1 MQLLNNLPYD
11 WELFSENIR
20 LAHLKYSESF
30 ALLPSLSSK
39 MIEEL
44 KIKPTFDP
52 TALMKVFSQTIVN
65 SIKPE
70 KLVVYIQQ
78 LGTWSSLSNPIFMNY
93 FNASH
98 VKDKRF
104 KDSEWLTH
112 PFFSSIKDY
121 YLQSSEVMK
130 NFVEAIPVDNLK
142 NKHKLSFY
150 TKQLVDALAPVNFP
164 FLNPEVIRETMNS
177 YGQNLINGAENFLE
191 DIKRGC
197 ETGKFLIPTTDLD
210 GFSVGE
216 TLAITPGQVV
226 FENELFQL
234 IQYEPSTKEVFKS
247 PILIIPAWI
256 NKYYILDLQPHNSL
270 VKWIVDQGYT
280 VFMISWINPD
290 ATFANK
296 SFEDYMITGVLTAIE
311 KAKEMSKAESL
322 SCMGYC
328 LGGTMLAVT
337 LAYLAAQDK
346 LHNYVNSATFL
357 TTLVDFK
364 EAGDIATFIDEQ
376 QLELLDSIMRNAG
389 YLDGYYMALCFSILR
404 SSDMIWSYYISNYLL
419 GKKPQA
425 FDILHWN
432 SDSTRMPYSMHSYY
446 LRKLYLE
453 NSLSKAGSI
462 VINGIRID
470 LSKIDIPT
478 YVLATKEDH
487 IAPWQS
493 VYLTSNIGKNC
504 FVLGGSGHVV
514 GIINPPNKSKYSY
527 RINESRYLD
536 PEEWF
541 RTSKEIAGS
550 WWPHWLNWA
559 SALNNEKI
567 PLLQIDKKNIIEKAP
582 GRYVKIK

>member
-1 MQLLNNLPYD
+1 
-11 WELFSENIR
+11 
-20 LAHLKYSESF
+20 
-30 ALLPSLSSK
+30 

-52 TALMKVFSQTIVN
+52 TVLIKVFSQTMVN

-70 KLVVYIQQ
+70 KLVAYIQQ
-78 LGTWSSLSNPIFMNY
+78 LGTWSSLSNPVFMNY
-93 FNASH
+93 FNAYK
-98 VKDKRF
+98 KDKRF
-104 KDSEWLTH
+104 KDSEWVTH
-112 PFFSSIKDY
+112 PFFSSIKGY

-130 NFVEAIPVDNLK
+130 NFAEAIPVDNLK
-142 NKHKLSFY
+142 DKHKLSFY

-197 ETGKFLIPTTDLD
+197 ETGKFLIPTTDLN

-216 TLAITPGQVV
+216 TLAITSGQVV
-226 FENELFQL
+226 FENKLFQL
-234 IQYEPSTKEVFKS
+234 IQYEASTKEVFKS
-247 PILIIPAWI
+247 PILIVPAWI

-280 VFMISWINPD
+280 VFIISWINPD

-311 KAKEMSKAESL
+311 KAKEISKAESL
-322 SCMGYC
+322 SCVGYC

-337 LAYLAAQDK
+337 LAYLAAQNK

-364 EAGDIATFIDEQ
+364 EAGDVATFNRI
-376 QLELLDSIMRNAG
+376 G
-389 YLDGYYMALCFSILR
+389 
-404 SSDMIWSYYISNYLL
+404 
-419 GKKPQA
+419 
-425 FDILHWN
+425 
-432 SDSTRMPYSMHSYY
+432 
-446 LRKLYLE
+446 
-453 NSLSKAGSI
+453 
-462 VINGIRID
+462 ID

-504 FVLGGSGHVV
+504 FVLGGSGHVA
-514 GIINPPNKSKYSY
+514 GIINPPNKNKYSY

-536 PEEWF
+536 PEEWLK
-541 RTSKEIAGS
+541 TSREIAVS

-567 PLLQIDKKNIIEKAP
+567 PCRQIDKKNIIEKAP
-582 GRYVKIK
+582 GRYVKVK